1 MVLRSYPS
9 GLSVDEQLAQVLLLL
24 LAAMVTALR
33 PHTPP
38 AACWRRFPHYK
49 RQVEEGES
57 LSTRDPY
64 LSS

>member
-1 MVLRSYPS
+1 M
-9 GLSVDEQLAQVLLLL
+9 LLLL

-49 RQVEEGES
+49 RQVEEEDPWHTQRAY
-57 LSTRDPY
+57 LSTHTSFA
-64 LSS
+64 SSAV